1 MNAIRCFFLCVIS
14 FLYIVLSV
22 FAFLMSLSFEG
33 QIGFRIYSNLHGLV
47 WGMFYSH
54 LPLSVYKHGIR
65 LLQCLSFQS
74 LFARIF
80 SGYFQGIFSDLLTP
94 SFFPRF
100 LSITIPSGC
109 LFLIMNVSSGLDIT
123 EYLLYSKI
131 KSNQLISIASS
142 LIVQCQNTDIQ
153 LNIK

>member
-14 FLYIVLSV
+14 FLYILLSV
-22 FAFLMSLSFEG
+22 FAFLMSLSFE
-33 QIGFRIYSNLHGLV
+33 YVLV
-47 WGMFYSH
+47 WGMFQSH

-74 LFARIF
+74 LFVRIF

-100 LSITIPSGC
+100 LSVTIPIGC

-123 EYLLYSKI
+123 EYLLYPKI

-142 LIVQCQNTDIQ
+142 LIVQYENTDIQ

>member
-14 FLYIVLSV
+14 FLYILLSV
-22 FAFLMSLSFEG
+22 FAFLMSLSFE
-33 QIGFRIYSNLHGLV
+33 YVLV
-47 WGMFYSH
+47 WGMFQSQ

-74 LFARIF
+74 LFVRIF

-100 LSITIPSGC
+100 LSVTIPIGC

-123 EYLLYSKI
+123 EYLLYPKI

-142 LIVQCQNTDIQ
+142 LIVQYENTDIQ